1 MYYSLEHKRETSWFV
16 QYQPLQKT
24 NEKHEPE
31 NGFVIA
37 RYPNSQGVTN
47 R

>member
-31 NGFVIA
+31 KRICYRSV
-37 RYPNSQGVTN
+37 S
-47 R
+47 